1 MNPLP
6 LYVRPRGP
14 PRREAGHSALVPRVR
29 GDHRRLG
36 VQLEHR
42 GELLRGG
49 DPALPDGVPSPLPHQ
64 LAGLHQVRGGGPRAG
79 RALLQ
84 GAQQGS

>member
-1 MNPLP
+1 M
-6 LYVRPRGP
+6 YDHEGHHDGKQVTRHWC
-14 PRREAGHSALVPRVR
+14 REC
-29 GDHRRLG
+29 
-36 VQLEHR
+36 
-42 GELLRGG
+42 GEIIAAWEFNLSIEENYCVAVTG